1 MTWVGGKMTW
11 VRGWPSGWRIVDWFI
26 KLYTHKKICRP
37 PVGMRAAA
45 LCPRWTRGDDGCL
58 GAGCW
63 PRNGEAGVK
72 EIRAMAL
79 GGRRPA
85 QFGRCF
91 VFKQTFPGPIQDS
104 EWAPLCGLG
113 DQRWAG
119 FIDTRGA
126 LGLDK
131 IREVSSGNVGTAP
144 CQGQLEGKKLCR
156 SLRGQARGDEEKVKA
171 SQRLM
176 KKKKNQVWNNI

>member
-1 MTWVGGKMTW
+1 MAVWELAAGPEMGK
-11 VRGWPSGWRIVDWFI
+11 P
-26 KLYTHKKICRP
+26 
-37 PVGMRAAA
+37 
-45 LCPRWTRGDDGCL
+45 
-58 GAGCW
+58 
-63 PRNGEAGVK
+63 GVK

-131 IREVSSGNVGTAP
+131 IREVSSEMW
-144 CQGQLEGKKLCR
+144 GQPH
-156 SLRGQARGDEEKVKA
+156 ARV
-171 SQRLM
+171 S
-176 KKKKNQVWNNI
+176 